1 VGSADFRCLAGVT
14 TTAGLASSFFS
25 VVAGVEVAP
34 ATAGFVPNSGVDA
47 EVVVVLDSAGLAPN
61 RGAAAGLSS
70 VGLVAVSADFAAP
83 KSGLAAPSA
92 GLAELS
98 AGFVDAVVPNENA
111 GLAASSGFLAAA
123 PKRPPEAG
131 VVAGVVAGVE
141 VAPNKPPAGLSSGFL
156 EAPNKPPAGLSSGFL
171 EAPKRP
177 PEDGAVDSAD
187 LPNKPPVDGVVVVVA
202 AVEVVEVDPAG
213 LAKRP
218 PAVEALLEEVEEVE
232 LPNMLPL
239 D

>member
-1 VGSADFRCLAGVT
+1 MGYADFRCLAEVA

-34 ATAGFVPNSGVDA
+34 AAAGFVPNSGVDA

-83 KSGLAAPSA
+83 KSGLAVPSA

-131 VVAGVVAGVE
+131 VVAEWWQEWRWHQTNHQQACLFRLLRSTKKTTGRW
-141 VAPNKPPAGLSSGFL
+141 SS
-156 EAPNKPPAGLSSGFL
+156 
-171 EAPKRP
+171 
-177 PEDGAVDSAD
+177 
-187 LPNKPPVDGVVVVVA
+187 
-202 AVEVVEVDPAG
+202 
-213 LAKRP
+213 
-218 PAVEALLEEVEEVE
+218 
-232 LPNMLPL
+232 
-239 D
+239 